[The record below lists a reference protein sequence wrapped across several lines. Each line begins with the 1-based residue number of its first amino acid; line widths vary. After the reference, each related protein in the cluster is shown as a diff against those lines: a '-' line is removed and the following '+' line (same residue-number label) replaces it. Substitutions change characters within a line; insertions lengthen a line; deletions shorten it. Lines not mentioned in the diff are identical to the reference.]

1 LSNNNN
7 ILPLQDLYEFK
18 VENKH
23 LVRLH
28 EHGLLRLITL
38 NTEPRFS
45 KVTNKI
51 FFHSLLNNL
60 VYQELFFDH
69 YTQQSAG
76 KHGPFL
82 TKNLKE
88 KDFVKISENHLKN
101 EVIQIVSSPKWSC
114 PPISKESLTKVKYLL
129 NRFVNESSISYFL
142 EKCIDFNSSFN
153 EAKVYEHEWS
163 HSLSSYYEY
172 LIHDPENNKIH
183 MLIMTYE

>member
-1 LSNNNN
+1 MSNNN
-7 ILPLQDLYEFK
+7 ILSLQHLYEFK
-18 VENKH
+18 VGNKH
-23 LVRLH
+23 LIRLH
-28 EHGLLRLITL
+28 DHGLLRLITL
-38 NTEPRFS
+38 NTEQKFS
-45 KVTNKI
+45 KVTKKI
-51 FFHSLLNNL
+51 FFHSLLNNP

-69 YTQQSAG
+69 YTQQSSG

-88 KDFVKISENHLKN
+88 TDFVKIPKEHFKK

-114 PPISKESLTKVKYLL
+114 PSISKESLTKVKYLL
-129 NRFVNESSISYFL
+129 NRFINETSILYFL
-142 EKCIDFNSSFN
+142 ERCIDFNSSFN

-172 LIHDPENNKIH
+172 IIHDPENNKIH

>member
-1 LSNNNN
+1 LSSNN
-7 ILPLQDLYEFK
+7 ILSLQDLYEFK
-18 VENKH
+18 VENKY
-23 LVRLH
+23 LIRLH

-38 NTEPRFS
+38 DAEPKFS
-45 KVTNKI
+45 KVTKKAM
-51 FFHSLLNNL
+51 FHSLLNNQ

-69 YTQQSAG
+69 YTQKSTG

-82 TKNLKE
+82 VKNLKE
-88 KDFVKISENHLKN
+88 EDFINISEKRLKN

-129 NRFVNESSISYFL
+129 NKFVKEHFILYFL
-142 EKCIDFNSSFN
+142 EKCIHFNSSFN
-153 EAKVYEHEWS
+153 ESKVYDHEWS

-172 LIHDPENNKIH
+172 LIHDHENNKIH

>member
-1 LSNNNN
+1 MNNNN
-7 ILPLQDLYEFK
+7 ILALQDLYEFK
-18 VENKH
+18 IENKH
-23 LVRLH
+23 LIRLH
-28 EHGLLRLITL
+28 EHGLLRLTTIDI
-38 NTEPRFS
+38 EDKFS
-45 KVTNKI
+45 MVTKKI
-51 FFHSLLNNL
+51 FFHSLLNNMF
-60 VYQELFFDH
+60 YQELFFDH

-88 KDFVKISENHLKN
+88 DDFIEISEKHFKK

-114 PPISKESLTKVKYLL
+114 PPISKESLTKVKFLL
-129 NRFVNESSISYFL
+129 NKFVKKSSILYFL
-142 EKCIDFNSSFN
+142 EKCRDFNSSFN

-163 HSLSSYYEY
+163 HNLSSYYEY